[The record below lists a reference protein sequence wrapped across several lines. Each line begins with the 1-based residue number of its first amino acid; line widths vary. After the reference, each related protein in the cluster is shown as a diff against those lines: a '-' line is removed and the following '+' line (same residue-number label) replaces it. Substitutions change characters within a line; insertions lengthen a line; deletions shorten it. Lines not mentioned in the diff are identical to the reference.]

1 MEKFDTKLATWISK
15 KLMVFGIAT
24 MALFMAKIDSSDWTY
39 IAIAYITMQGIVDAK
54 SVIENFKK

>member
-1 MEKFDTKLATWISK
+1 MEKFDDKLATWISK
-15 KLMVFGIAT
+15 KLMVFLIAT
-24 MALFMAKIDSSDWTY
+24 VALFIAKIDSSDWTY